1 MIKKAPQPNGLIKYL
16 RGHKHAIGEGI
27 SMPWKQPIKSGMTIL
42 TLAICFFI
50 PLFLWTIWLNY
61 DELKESWQQQG
72 SIAVFLDGKMDLKE
86 ADIFLQEIK
95 EMPIVDTVV
104 LTDSNQV
111 KKTLFEDAQ
120 FSQVVDLIQA
130 EDFPKQISVKIKPDV
145 VVEEVD
151 DFVNNLSLNPQVE
164 YVSYDKQW
172 LTQLEAITQTLLQM
186 ARISAL
192 MFLLIVMV
200 ILGNTIANEITD
212 HKSELRL
219 LELIGASDAQTRR
232 SFLYMGVVLGA
243 IAALLSLI
251 FLSVSFYWLEDT
263 VASLVQN
270 FGINITLHGLSVTQI
285 LSVLFAAIL
294 VTWLAARLSL
304 SSAQLNQ
311 VI

>member
-1 MIKKAPQPNGLIKYL
+1 MIKKAPQPNGFIKYL
-16 RGHKHAIGEGI
+16 RGHKRAIGEGV
-27 SMPWKQPIKSGMTIL
+27 SMPWKQPIKSSMTIL

-72 SIAVFLDGKMDLKE
+72 SIAIFVEGKMDLKE
-86 ADIFLQEIK
+86 TGIFMQELK
-95 EMPIVDTVV
+95 ERPIVQSVI

-111 KKTLFEDAQ
+111 KETLFEDAQ
-120 FSQVVDLIQA
+120 FSQVIDLIQA

-145 VVEEVD
+145 AIELVET
-151 DFVNNLSLNPQVE
+151 FVNNLSINPQVE

-212 HKSELRL
+212 HKNELRL

-232 SFLYMGVVLGA
+232 SFLYMGVVLGT
-243 IAALLSLI
+243 IAALLSLL
-251 FLSVSFYWLEDT
+251 FLSVSFFWLEDT

-270 FGINITLHGLSVTQI
+270 FGINITLHGLSVMQI
-285 LSVLFAAIL
+285 LSVLFVAIL

-304 SSAQLNQ
+304 SSQQLNQ
-311 VI
+311 I

>member
-1 MIKKAPQPNGLIKYL
+1 MIKKAPQPNGFIKYL
-16 RGHKHAIGEGI
+16 RGHKRAIGEGV
-27 SMPWKQPIKSGMTIL
+27 SMPWKQPIKSSMTIL

-72 SIAVFLDGKMDLKE
+72 SIAIFVEGKMDLKE
-86 ADIFLQEIK
+86 TGVFMQELK
-95 EMPIVDTVV
+95 ERPIVQSVI

-111 KKTLFEDAQ
+111 KETLFEDAQ
-120 FSQVVDLIQA
+120 FSQVIDLIQA

-145 VVEEVD
+145 AIELVET
-151 DFVNNLSLNPQVE
+151 FVNNLSINPQVE

-212 HKSELRL
+212 HKNELRL

-232 SFLYMGVVLGA
+232 SFLYMGVVLGT
-243 IAALLSLI
+243 IAALLSLL
-251 FLSVSFYWLEDT
+251 FLSVSFFWLEDT

-270 FGINITLHGLSVTQI
+270 FGINITLHGLSVMQI
-285 LSVLFAAIL
+285 LSVLFVAIL

-304 SSAQLNQ
+304 SSQQLNQ
-311 VI
+311 I

>member
-1 MIKKAPQPNGLIKYL
+1 MIKKAPQPNGFIKYL
-16 RGHKHAIGEGI
+16 RGHKRAIGEGV
-27 SMPWKQPIKSGMTIL
+27 SMPWKQPIKSSMTIL

-72 SIAVFLDGKMDLKE
+72 SIAIFVEGKMDLKE
-86 ADIFLQEIK
+86 TGIFMQELK
-95 EMPIVDTVV
+95 ERPIVQSVI

-111 KKTLFEDAQ
+111 KETLFEDAQ
-120 FSQVVDLIQA
+120 FSQVIDLIQA

-145 VVEEVD
+145 AIELVET
-151 DFVNNLSLNPQVE
+151 FVNNLSINPQVE

-212 HKSELRL
+212 HKNELRL

-232 SFLYMGVVLGA
+232 SFLYMGVVLGT
-243 IAALLSLI
+243 IAALLSLL
-251 FLSVSFYWLEDT
+251 FLSVSFFWLEDT

-270 FGINITLHGLSVTQI
+270 FGINITLHGLSVMQI
-285 LSVLFAAIL
+285 LSVLFIAIL

-304 SSAQLNQ
+304 SSQQLNQ
-311 VI
+311 I

>member
-16 RGHKHAIGEGI
+16 RGHKRAITEGI
-27 SMPWKQPIKSGMTIL
+27 SMPWKQPIKSGMTVL

-86 ADIFLQEIK
+86 AGIFLQEIK
-95 EMPIVDTVV
+95 EMPIVDAVA

-111 KKTLFEDAQ
+111 KKALFEDAQ
-120 FSQVVDLIQA
+120 FSQVIDLIQA
-130 EDFPKQISVKIKPDV
+130 EDFPKQISVKIKPDTA
-145 VVEEVD
+145 VEEVD
-151 DFVNNLSLNPQVE
+151 NFVNNLSINPQVE

-243 IAALLSLI
+243 IAALLSLL
-251 FLSVSFYWLEDT
+251 FLSISFYWLEDT

-270 FGINITLHGLSVTQI
+270 FGINITLHGLNVMQI
-285 LSVLFAAIL
+285 VSVLFIAVL
-294 VTWLAARLSL
+294 VTWLAARISL
-304 SSAQLNQ
+304 SSQQLNQ
-311 VI
+311 I

>member
-16 RGHKHAIGEGI
+16 RGHKRAIAEGV
-27 SMPWKQPIKSGMTIL
+27 SMPWKQPIKSGMTVL

-86 ADIFLQEIK
+86 AGIFLQEIK
-95 EMPIVDTVV
+95 EMPIVDTVA

-111 KKTLFEDAQ
+111 KKALFEDAQ
-120 FSQVVDLIQA
+120 FSQVIDLIQA
-130 EDFPKQISVKIKPDV
+130 EDFPKQISVKIKPDTA
-145 VVEEVD
+145 VEEVD
-151 DFVNNLSLNPQVE
+151 NFVNNLSINPQVE

-243 IAALLSLI
+243 IAALLSLL
-251 FLSVSFYWLEDT
+251 FLSISFYWLEDT

-270 FGINITLHGLSVTQI
+270 FGINITLHGLNVMQI
-285 LSVLFAAIL
+285 VSVLFIAVL
-294 VTWLAARLSL
+294 VTWLAARISL
-304 SSAQLNQ
+304 SSQQLNQ
-311 VI
+311 I

>member
-1 MIKKAPQPNGLIKYL
+1 MMKKMPLPNGLIKYL
-16 RGHKHAIGEGI
+16 RGHKRAIGEGV
-27 SMPWKQPIKSGMTIL
+27 SMPWKQPIKSGMTVL

-72 SIAVFLDGKMDLKE
+72 SIAIFLDGKMDLKE
-86 ADIFLQEIK
+86 AGIFLQEIK

-120 FSQVVDLIQA
+120 FSQVIDLIQA

-145 VVEEVD
+145 AVEEVD

-212 HKSELRL
+212 HKNEVRL

-232 SFLYMGVVLGA
+232 SFLYMGVVLGTV
-243 IAALLSLI
+243 AALLSLL

-270 FGINITLHGLSVTQI
+270 FGINITLHGLSFMQI
-285 LSVLFAAIL
+285 ISVLFAAIL
-294 VTWLAARLSL
+294 VTWIAARLSL

-311 VI
+311 I

>member
-16 RGHKHAIGEGI
+16 RGHKRAISEGV
-27 SMPWKQPIKSGMTIL
+27 SMPWKQPIKSGMTVL

-72 SIAVFLDGKMDLKE
+72 SIAVFLEGKMDLKE
-86 ADIFLQEIK
+86 AGIFMQEIK
-95 EMPIVDTVV
+95 EMPIVETVV

-120 FSQVVDLIQA
+120 FSQVIDLIQA
-130 EDFPKQISVKIKPDV
+130 EDFPKQISVKIKPDSA
-145 VVEEVD
+145 VEEVD
-151 DFVNNLSLNPQVE
+151 DFVNNLSINPQVE

-232 SFLYMGVVLGA
+232 SFLYMGVVLGI
-243 IAALLSLI
+243 IAALLSMI

-270 FGINITLHGLSVTQI
+270 FGINITLHGLSVMQI
-285 LSVLFAAIL
+285 FSVLFAAIL

-311 VI
+311 I

>member
-1 MIKKAPQPNGLIKYL
+1 MIKKAPQPNRLIKYL
-16 RGHKHAIGEGI
+16 RGHKRAIGEGI
-27 SMPWKQPIKSGMTIL
+27 SMPWKQPIKSGMTVL

-72 SIAVFLDGKMDLKE
+72 SIAVFVEGKMDLKE
-86 ADIFLQEIK
+86 AGIFLQEIK
-95 EMPIVDTVV
+95 EMPIVDAVV
-104 LTDSNQV
+104 LTDSSQV

-120 FSQVVDLIQA
+120 FSQVIDLIQA

-145 VVEEVD
+145 AVEAVD
-151 DFVNNLSLNPQVE
+151 AFVSNLSLNPQVE

-243 IAALLSLI
+243 LAALLSLL
-251 FLSVSFYWLEDT
+251 FLSVSFYWLEDA

-270 FGINITLHGLSVTQI
+270 FGINITLHGLGFMQI
-285 LSVLFAAIL
+285 LSVLFSAIL

-304 SSAQLNQ
+304 SSQQLNQ
-311 VI
+311 I

>member
-16 RGHKHAIGEGI
+16 RGHKRAIAEGV
-27 SMPWKQPIKSGMTIL
+27 SMPWKQPIKSGMTVL

-86 ADIFLQEIK
+86 AGIFLQEIK
-95 EMPIVDTVV
+95 EMPIVDTVT

-111 KKTLFEDAQ
+111 KKALFEDAQ
-120 FSQVVDLIQA
+120 FSQVIDLIQA
-130 EDFPKQISVKIKPDV
+130 EDFPKQISVKIKPDTA
-145 VVEEVD
+145 VEEVD
-151 DFVNNLSLNPQVE
+151 NFVNNLSINPQVE

-212 HKSELRL
+212 HKNELRL

-232 SFLYMGVVLGA
+232 SFLYMGVVLGT
-243 IAALLSLI
+243 IAALLSLL
-251 FLSVSFYWLEDT
+251 FLSVSFFWLEDT

-270 FGINITLHGLSVTQI
+270 FGINITLHGLSVMQI
-285 LSVLFAAIL
+285 LSVLFIAIL

-304 SSAQLNQ
+304 SSQQLNQ
-311 VI
+311 I

>member
-16 RGHKHAIGEGI
+16 RGHKRAISEGV
-27 SMPWKQPIKSGMTIL
+27 SMPWKQPIKSGMTVL

-72 SIAVFLDGKMDLKE
+72 SIAVFLEGKMDLKE
-86 ADIFLQEIK
+86 AGIFMQEIK
-95 EMPIVDTVV
+95 EMPIVETVV

-120 FSQVVDLIQA
+120 FSQVIDLIQA
-130 EDFPKQISVKIKPDV
+130 EDFPKQISVKIKPDSA
-145 VVEEVD
+145 VEEVD
-151 DFVNNLSLNPQVE
+151 DFVNNLSINPQVE

-232 SFLYMGVVLGA
+232 SFLYMGVVLGI
-243 IAALLSLI
+243 IAALLSMI

-270 FGINITLHGLSVTQI
+270 FGINITLHGLSVMQI

-311 VI
+311 I

>member
-1 MIKKAPQPNGLIKYL
+1 MIKNSNQPNGFIKYV
-16 RGHKHAIGEGI
+16 RGHKRAIAEGLL
-27 SMPWKQPIKSGMTIL
+27 MPWKQPIKSGMTIL

-72 SIAVFLDGKMDLKE
+72 SIAIFVEGKMDLKE
-86 ADIFLQEIK
+86 TGIFMQELK
-95 EMPIVDTVV
+95 EMPIVQSVV

-111 KKTLFEDAQ
+111 KEGLFEDAQ
-120 FSQVVDLIQA
+120 FSQVIDLIKA

-145 VVEEVD
+145 AIELVD
-151 DFVNNLSLNPQVE
+151 AFVNNLSINPQVE

-212 HKSELRL
+212 HKNELRL

-232 SFLYMGVVLGA
+232 SFLYMGVVLGT
-243 IAALLSLI
+243 IAALLSLL

-263 VASLVQN
+263 VASLVRN
-270 FGINITLHGLSVTQI
+270 FGINISLHGLSSMQV
-285 LSVLFAAIL
+285 LSVLLIAVL

-304 SSAQLNQ
+304 SSQQLNQ
-311 VI
+311 I